1 MRIRDI
7 VIIGMLAS
15 ILIAVQVGLGFLPN
29 IELVS
34 ILIIVYSLVLHK
46 KAVYIISVFIIIEG
60 IIYGFG
66 LWWINYLYIWF
77 ILYFITTLL
86 TKTKSALTWALISGS
101 YGLSFGALCSI
112 PYLFIGSVEGSILGG
127 LQMAFSYWLSGIPFD
142 IAHGIANFIIAFVLF
157 KPLYMLLSYLVNLYY
172 SNWKASY

>member
-1 MRIRDI
+1 
-7 VIIGMLAS
+7 V
-15 ILIAVQVGLGFLPN
+15 
-29 IELVS
+29 
-34 ILIIVYSLVLHK
+34 
-46 KAVYIISVFIIIEG
+46 
-60 IIYGFG
+60 
-66 LWWINYLYIWF
+66 
-77 ILYFITTLL
+77 
-86 TKTKSALTWALISGS
+86 LTWALISGS